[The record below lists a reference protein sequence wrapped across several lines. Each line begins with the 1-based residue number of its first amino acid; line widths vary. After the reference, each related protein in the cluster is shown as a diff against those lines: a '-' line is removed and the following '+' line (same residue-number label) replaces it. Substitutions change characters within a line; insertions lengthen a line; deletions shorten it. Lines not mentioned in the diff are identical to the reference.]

1 MALSEK
7 VALITGGTKNLGA
20 ETALQL
26 AGEGAHLALHFNS
39 PSSKADAEKLKG
51 ALQQSHPKSH
61 VGFYQADLTTAKA
74 VDELFASVLK
84 DFGKIDIV
92 VNNVGK
98 VLKKPITEISEAEYD
113 EMFA

>member
-1 MALSEK
+1 MALSGK
-7 VALITGGTKNLGA
+7 VALVTGGTKNLGA
-20 ETALQL
+20 ETARQL

-39 PSSKADAEKLKG
+39 PSSKADAEKLEGELK
-51 ALQQSHPKSH
+51 QSHPETR
-61 VGFYQADLTTAKA
+61 VGFYQADLKTAGA
-74 VDELFASVLK
+74 VDKLFASVLK